1 MKRWLGLLLLLVFV
15 LSGCEQEVINK
26 PNAFLKNLD
35 VKIHQKEF
43 KDHPMWRDYTVIITN
58 QEGKRV
64 DVDKITLKMDMRT
77 MSHPVEDQLERVS
90 VGKYHVRNKE
100 ILMAGRWYSE
110 FKLYHD
116 QHVLKIVKE

>member
-1 MKRWLGLLLLLVFV
+1 MKKWLVLLFLLLLV
-15 LSGCEQEVINK
+15 LSGCEQKIIDK
-26 PNAFLKNLD
+26 PDTFLKSLKVTIN
-35 VKIHQKEF
+35 QKKF
-43 KDHPMWRDYTVIITN
+43 ADHPMWRDYTVIITD
-58 QEGKRV
+58 QKGKLV

-116 QHVLKIVKE
+116 QHVLKIVKD

>member
-1 MKRWLGLLLLLVFV
+1 MKKWLGLLFLLLLV
-15 LSGCEQEVINK
+15 LSGCEQKIIDK
-26 PNAFLKNLD
+26 PDTFLKSLKVTIN
-35 VKIHQKEF
+35 QKKF
-43 KDHPMWRDYTVIITN
+43 ADHPMWRDYTVIITD
-58 QEGKRV
+58 QKGKLV

-116 QHVLKIVKE
+116 QHVLKIVKD